1 MIIKSHVFSENFN
14 VVYRPVTNNMRI
26 TSTSASASTSTSTL
40 EQSSTLRASI
50 MNYENLLNINNI
62 NFILLIFI
70 LIIIIIRKN

>member
-26 TSTSASASTSTSTL
+26 TTTSTSTSPSTL
-40 EQSSTLRASI
+40 EQLTTLQSSI
-50 MNYENLLNINNI
+50 INYEKLLNINNI

>member
-26 TSTSASASTSTSTL
+26 TTISTSTSTSTEL
-40 EQSSTLRASI
+40 STLQSSI
-50 MNYENLLNINNI
+50 IDYEKLLNINNI

>member
-26 TSTSASASTSTSTL
+26 TATSASTSTSTL
-40 EQSSTLRASI
+40 VQLTTSQASI
-50 MNYENLLNINNI
+50 MNYEKLLNINNI

>member
-26 TSTSASASTSTSTL
+26 TTTSTSTSTSAL
-40 EQSSTLRASI
+40 EQLTTLQSSI
-50 MNYENLLNINNI
+50 MNYEKLLNINNI